1 MVRDLQDRLDQPQV
15 NELTSLF
22 MNFKLRNDL
31 SLKAL
36 SEAKDES
43 TKQRQL
49 VKEREAS
56 LTSLSKNLEQERS
69 QNLLNIVEF
78 STGSFFI
85 GFLVSYALN
94 HK

>member
-1 MVRDLQDRLDQPQV
+1 
-15 NELTSLF
+15 
-22 MNFKLRNDL
+22 
-31 SLKAL
+31 
-36 SEAKDES
+36 
-43 TKQRQL
+43 L

-85 GFLVSYALN
+85 GFLISYALN